1 MDKKMKVYLDGT
13 LENQGLARSVAAA
26 YLAEMD
32 PTMDELTEVKTAV
45 SEAVSNVAIHAYPG
59 DTNGEMTLEFAR
71 LSADT
76 IMIKVTDKGVGI
88 ENIARAMEPLF
99 STDEGEMCSG
109 MGFTVMESFM
119 DKIKVDS
126 RPNSGTTVTMIKKL
140 DTYYGI

>member
-1 MDKKMKVYLDGT
+1 MERKMKVQLDAV
-13 LENQGLARSVAAA
+13 LESQALARAVAAA

-45 SEAVSNVAIHAYPG
+45 SEAVSNAAIHAYPE
-59 DTNGEMTLEFAR
+59 DVRGEMTLEFAR
-71 LSADT
+71 LTPDT
-76 IMIKVTDKGVGI
+76 VMIKVSDRGVGI

-99 STDEGEMCSG
+99 TTDSGDTCSG

-126 RPNSGTTVTMIKKL
+126 KPGSGTTVTMIKKL
-140 DTYYGI
+140 DTYDGF